1 MVCAGHCTGQVPPV
15 FIAGLSRS
23 PLRVMAFRLSML
35 AAQLKYLADVYSVIL
50 VREGKLSLHL

>member
-15 FIAGLSRS
+15 FIAGISRS

-35 AAQLKYLADVYSVIL
+35 AAQLKYLADVYSVINL
-50 VREGKLSLHL
+50 RKEPVS